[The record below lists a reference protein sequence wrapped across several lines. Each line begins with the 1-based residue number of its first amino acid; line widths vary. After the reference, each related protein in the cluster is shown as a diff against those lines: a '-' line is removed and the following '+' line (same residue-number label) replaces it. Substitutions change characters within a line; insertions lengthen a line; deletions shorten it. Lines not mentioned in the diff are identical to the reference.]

1 MLAYR
6 EYRTVLIEALREDPD
21 ECRAYLEASFEEYGK
36 DGDGRALLLALD
48 AVVEV
53 QGGVARVAE
62 SANVSRRAI
71 QRALSGQGAP
81 QFWTVCTILRG
92 LGYRIAL
99 APVDR

>member
-1 MLAYR
+1 
-6 EYRTVLIEALREDPD
+6 VS
-21 ECRAYLEASFEEYGK
+21 LEVSFEEYAK

-81 QFWTVCTILRG
+81 
-92 LGYRIAL
+92 
-99 APVDR
+99 